1 MKLATVAVYYEPI
14 KAWIDMNLLESEGV
28 QAVMENESLLQNVW
42 LLGEAAGQI
51 RLMVAE
57 GNSENAC
64 RILENRPKV
73 DLAELDELAME
84 SAPDEDS
91 KPLFQYP
98 YLDEIDND
106 NDPHEEARTN
116 EEDLIET
123 ASDPE
128 LNARELLIDRA
139 LRGSLVT
146 FFFLPISILVAYLLF
161 RIMISDEAVRPKY
174 RQKLIWTSVLNVP
187 VFLVVV
193 FVIREMLQLML
204 LQ

>member
-1 MKLATVAVYYEPI
+1 MKLASVAVYYEPI

-28 QAVMENESLLQNVW
+28 PAVLENESLLQNVW

-57 GNSENAC
+57 GNSENA
-64 RILENRPKV
+64 
-73 DLAELDELAME
+73 
-84 SAPDEDS
+84 S
-91 KPLFQYP
+91 
-98 YLDEIDND
+98 
-106 NDPHEEARTN
+106 
-116 EEDLIET
+116 

-146 FFFLPISILVAYLLF
+146 FFFLPISILVACLLF

-174 RQKLIWTSVLNVP
+174 LQKLIWTSVLNVP
-187 VFLVVV
+187 VFLIVV
-193 FVIREMLQLML
+193 FVMREMLQLL
-204 LQ
+204 LLH